1 MKALKGLVVFS
12 LLLFPVHFAAAQ
24 FPARTVP
31 SKDNAAACVSSV
43 VPVLP
48 TPSPALGT
56 VFLLEYH
63 VAFQHEEDCTSIPVH
78 TFGQCMDACEALPEC
93 KAFSYVKAEEEKFFC
108 LLLHDAGGKKVM
120 NLNAISGMQWQN

>member
-31 SKDNAAACVSSV
+31 SKGKGACVSSV
-43 VPVLP
+43 APVLP

-78 TFGQCMDACEALPEC
+78 TFGQCMDACETLPEC